1 MKGRAAAIG
10 LILAILSGPA
20 LSASDAARDPGPL
33 PEIGPAPAFALM
45 SQDGKPTNLI
55 GLRGKV
61 VAVSFFYTA
70 CPDICPLLTQKL
82 VEVQDALGD
91 DFGKKIAFVSI
102 TVDPEH
108 DTPEVLKDYAAAWEA
123 KTAGWSFLSGP
134 PEVVRDVV
142 RRYGVYVAKT
152 AEGAIDHTL
161 LTSIIDPRGVLRV
174 QYLGMRFDPAEF
186 RRDLL
191 SLVAK

>member
-1 MKGRAAAIG
+1 MTGAATIGERGAVITGIGQSDVGRRLNRSPLGLTLDACLEAIADAG
-10 LILAILSGPA
+10 LTREDIDGIATYPGNMDTPGGFSGA
-20 LSASDAARDPGPL
+20 G
-33 PEIGPAPAFALM
+33 
-45 SQDGKPTNLI
+45 
-55 GLRGKV
+55 V
-61 VAVSFFYTA
+61 
-70 CPDICPLLTQKL
+70 
-82 VEVQDALGD
+82 VEVQDALGE
-91 DFGKKIAFVSI
+91 DFGSKIAFVSI

-134 PEVVRDVV
+134 PAAVHDVV
-142 RRYGVYVAKT
+142 RRYGVYAAKT
-152 AEGAIDHTL
+152 ADGAIDHTL